1 MNSVSD
7 RREAMAKAKRVVVKV
22 GSAILTNDA
31 GLDPRAVNR
40 LADQLAAL
48 HDRGLDLVLV
58 SSGAVSA
65 GRGFMRSLSREAA
78 PELSDLP
85 GRQAASAIGQ
95 SRLMHEYD
103 EAFAR

>member
-58 SSGAVSA
+58 
-65 GRGFMRSLSREAA
+65 
-78 PELSDLP
+78 
-85 GRQAASAIGQ
+85 
-95 SRLMHEYD
+95 
-103 EAFAR
+103 